1 MEGESIIFCRLHRR
15 RFCCHRR
22 SLSLRRCSLHRRRHY
37 SRRSFWSCFLRNSCR
52 MRSSLNSC
60 LSWMSE

>member
-1 MEGESIIFCRLHRR
+1 MEGKSTISCRL
-15 RFCCHRR
+15 RR
-22 SLSLRRCSLHRRRHY
+22 SSGLRQKNCLRRCSLRHRRRY